1 LRFVLVMSRWFLSLF
16 AAVTLLASVP
26 AVATDRGG
34 SPTAI
39 ESPAPQATAA
49 AIPVAATPE
58 PHSAYSYRPYCDP
71 HSDSYAARSCHASC
85 AAWWCDLYW
94 NQHP

>member
-1 LRFVLVMSRWFLSLF
+1 VFVMPRWLLQLF
-16 AAVTLLASVP
+16 FGVTVLASAP
-26 AVATDRGG
+26 AVATDR
-34 SPTAI
+34 PQPAV
-39 ESPAPQATAA
+39 ESPAPAA
-49 AIPVAATPE
+49 SPSNVPVVTTVE
-58 PHSAYSYRPYCDP
+58 PHSAYAYRPNCDP